1 MTLKRNANSS
11 SRSFT
16 VRAWYLFA
24 LLSACFAVLVSLPSG
39 AEAQQQQQE
48 KTVISQQKLEHGVL
62 FKVVVSASVPVDSS
76 DVLFNRGVL
85 ATTQAQKI
93 RVWCLDMQPKAK
105 KKKTDKNAAD
115 ETEDN
120 KAMELSDV
128 FLWHDET
135 TDSQDWYAGKDSIGN
150 QLAKKNVRSV
160 ACDMPGYGRSE
171 GQKKFAASSDLARST
186 FQEQLFNKLDMK
198 RPVVFAPGLSMSY
211 VVPLATVKP
220 SALGGVATCEMES
233 GWAVEKAERR
243 RNTERALRYLKT
255 TLERLPDK
263 ASEIPVKTF
272 LKKEK
277 QDAWV
282 EKVQREFA
290 GMFPL
295 TDVVYL
301 EGRVHCTD
309 VKNENDVSI
318 GLIRLSALAM
328 LSNGKASGL
337 VRKAILAKKKSMPR
351 IEEEEVEEVEP
362 VKTTIQW
369 EDEGATA
376 SPEEEAVAS
385 EEGGEETS
393 EAEEGETTGDDAKST
408 DFGGEDGEDGF
419 VDQVEEQQQQQQR
432 KKRFWTG
439 RRLLETYR

>member
-1 MTLKRNANSS
+1 MMKIEKMGFLSS
-11 SRSFT
+11 
-16 VRAWYLFA
+16 LLLLL
-24 LLSACFAVLVSLPSG
+24 LLSGGGWSIIIPANGL
-39 AEAQQQQQE
+39 EQQQQ
-48 KTVISQQKLEHGVL
+48 KTVISQQKLENGVL

-85 ATTQAQKI
+85 ATTKAQKI
-93 RVWCLDMQPKAK
+93 RVWCLDMQPRAGK
-105 KKKTDKNAAD
+105 KKNKKNEAE

-120 KAMELSDV
+120 KSMELSDV

-135 TDSQDWYAGKDSIGN
+135 TDSQDWYEKKDSIGN

-171 GQKKFAASSDLARST
+171 GEKKFAASSDLARSS
-186 FQEQLFNKLDMK
+186 FQEQLFEKLEMK
-198 RPVVFAPGLSMSY
+198 RPVVFAPGVSMSY

-255 TLERLPDK
+255 TLERLPEK

-272 LKKEK
+272 LKREK

-309 VKNENDVSI
+309 AKNENDVSI

-337 VRKAILAKKKSMPR
+337 VRKAILAKKKAMPR
-351 IEEEEVEEVEP
+351 IEEEEEVEVEP
-362 VKTTIQW
+362 VKTTIEW
-369 EDEGATA
+369 EDEGT
-376 SPEEEAVAS
+376 SG
-385 EEGGEETS
+385 GGEERS
-393 EAEEGETTGDDAKST
+393 GEGEFEGEATSSEDS
-408 DFGGEDGEDGF
+408 GGGDGEYEEDFAERG
-419 VDQVEEQQQQQQR
+419 QEQRQEQQRR

-439 RRLLETYR
+439 RRLLIGDDIER